1 MNMDLNIDIDYLN
14 DCLKITPEERLIR
27 CAEFW
32 EFCSEFNQHYLFEL
46 ENNNPD
52 IFRLMWASLIK
63 IKE

>member
-1 MNMDLNIDIDYLN
+1 MNMDSNIDIDYLN

-27 CAEFW
+27 CAEFS

-52 IFRLMWASLIK
+52 IFKLM
-63 IKE
+63 